1 MGLFDIFKKPV
12 KAQEQCATPKVSS
25 TKTTADKDLEWLD
38 SYEDFYRPHDD
49 KLYELSSNAA
59 HAKTI
64 DEELDCLKILIKY
77 YYQYKNECI
86 AKGESAFKYFSDMHM
101 HCHNSRNPDFDFIA
115 PSEERLKY
123 IEENYDSLVK
133 EQQEKFAEEE
143 KKQSLLNDMD
153 LGKTLKDIITKNP
166 GILQS
171 DVYKMFDPLL
181 KDSISEWLYF
191 SAKDGKI
198 RREKSGRTYQLFW
211 N

>member
-1 MGLFDIFKKPV
+1 
-12 KAQEQCATPKVSS
+12 
-25 TKTTADKDLEWLD
+25 
-38 SYEDFYRPHDD
+38 
-49 KLYELSSNAA
+49 
-59 HAKTI
+59 
-64 DEELDCLKILIKY
+64 
-77 YYQYKNECI
+77 
-86 AKGESAFKYFSDMHM
+86 M

-123 IEENYDSLVK
+123 IEENYDFLVK
-133 EQQEKFAEEE
+133 EQQEKFAMEE

-191 SAKDGKI
+191 SDKDGKI